1 MTRTWSWGELF
12 ERARSV
18 ETTEAAVRETLA
30 RRRERGLDRLAADVD
45 VATDA
50 DSEGDDSER
59 GDDPPESVLPTRI
72 VADADVLAADLL
84 LGGSSRETVD
94 VARAHSWLDLAA
106 SDPLLSDARA
116 TIDAVAGD
124 ADPDLADDWLA
135 RVASAR
141 VAVDHPAG
149 DPPGLASA
157 YRGGAAHLLT
167 LNEQLTTARAGLSVQ
182 PHAALSVRRPEAF
195 GAVFDAAALYAAAV
209 GGDYPGADRDPRD

>member
-1 MTRTWSWGELF
+1 M
-12 ERARSV
+12 
-18 ETTEAAVRETLA
+18 
-30 RRRERGLDRLAADVD
+30 
-45 VATDA
+45 
-50 DSEGDDSER
+50 
-59 GDDPPESVLPTRI
+59 LPTRI

-84 LGGSSRETVD
+84 LGGPSRETVD

-135 RVASAR
+135 HVASAR

-149 DPPGLASA
+149 DHPGLASA

-167 LNEQLTTARAGLSVQ
+167 LDEQLTTARAGLSVQ

-195 GAVFDAAALYAAAV
+195 AAVFDAAALYAAAV